1 MDLPSHPDA
10 DDTNARPSAT
20 GANWRVRVLVGLI
33 GLMVALVIVLH
44 LTGVVGP
51 AGR

>member
-10 DDTNARPSAT
+10 DDTNARPAAT
-20 GANWRVRVLVGLI
+20 GANWPVRILVGLVSV
-33 GLMVALVIVLH
+33 MVALVILLH

>member
-10 DDTNARPSAT
+10 DETGTPAPATNPS
-20 GANWRVRVLVGLI
+20 WRARVLVGLI
-33 GLMVALVIVLH
+33 GLVVAVVIVLH

-51 AGR
+51 AGH

>member
-10 DDTNARPSAT
+10 DDTVGRPAAT
-20 GANWRVRVLVGLI
+20 GANWPVRVLVGLVVM
-33 GLMVALVIVLH
+33 LALVIVLH

>member
-10 DDTNARPSAT
+10 DDANARPSAT
-20 GANWRVRVLVGLI
+20 GATWLVRVLVGLI
-33 GLMVALVIVLH
+33 GVMVALVIVLH
-44 LTGVVGP
+44 LTGFVGP

>member
-10 DDTNARPSAT
+10 EDTDARPSGT
-20 GANWRVRVLVGLI
+20 GANRPVRVLVGLVVVM
-33 GLMVALVIVLH
+33 LALVIVLH

>member
-10 DDTNARPSAT
+10 DDGPAPVAGS
-20 GANWRVRVLVGLI
+20 NWPVRVLVGLI
-33 GLMVALVIVLH
+33 GLVVTVIILLH

-51 AGR
+51 LGR

>member
-1 MDLPSHPDA
+1 MDLPSHPDT
-10 DDTNARPSAT
+10 DDTDARPSAT
-20 GANWRVRVLVGLI
+20 GANWPVRVLVGLVVVM
-33 GLMVALVIVLH
+33 LALVIVLH